1 LENTKEVV
9 AKFKRRLN
17 IEVKR
22 QERLNIVEKQ
32 HFRRRELLEILF
44 LSLLP
49 IFCMVV
55 LKRELANKI
64 FSTYTSSTINH
75 IVSNTVYED
84 INMDALRERSAIS
97 SSNISMVSSTHSAAS
112 FILYHARM
120 EQQSSNPT

>member
-17 IEVKR
+17 IEVRR

-120 EQQSSNPT
+120 EHQSSNPT

>member
-1 LENTKEVV
+1 
-9 AKFKRRLN
+9 
-17 IEVKR
+17 
-22 QERLNIVEKQ
+22 
-32 HFRRRELLEILF
+32 
-44 LSLLP
+44 
-49 IFCMVV
+49 MVV

-120 EQQSSNPT
+120 EHQSSNPTWTEQVDLPLDFQLSYTNPNEGNNSNIN